1 MSKMIELNPEQTKAY
16 NRFILARDR
25 VFKRNKQWIRSSTI
39 SHTVDIAGLNHP
51 LYVVN
56 DEYVEYV
63 EAFKQW
69 LAVEPRFRHE
79 QRMRSSRGDYGLPA
93 DNWEEKP
100 GKIKEL

>member
-1 MSKMIELNPEQTKAY
+1 MIDLTPEQTRAY
-16 NRFILARDR
+16 NRYILARDR
-25 VFKRNKQWIRSSTI
+25 VFKRNKKWVRTSTI
-39 SHTVDIAGLNHP
+39 SHCIDIVGLNHP

-69 LAVEPRFRHE
+69 LEVEPRFRHDE
-79 QRMRSSRGDYGLPA
+79 RLRSSKGDYGTP

-100 GKIKEL
+100 SKIKEL